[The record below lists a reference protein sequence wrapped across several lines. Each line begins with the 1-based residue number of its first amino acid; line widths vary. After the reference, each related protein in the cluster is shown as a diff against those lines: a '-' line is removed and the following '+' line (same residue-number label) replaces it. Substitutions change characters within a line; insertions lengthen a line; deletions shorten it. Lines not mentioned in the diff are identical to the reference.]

1 MQNNFQDFSGVFV
14 LFFYPLD
21 DWMDGW
27 MDRFSHIY
35 LYIFIFKVDYFNT
48 VIHLISLH
56 RGRDYSFPYP

>member
-27 MDRFSHIY
+27 IDFHIY
-35 LYIFIFKVDYFNT
+35 IYIFLFLK
-48 VIHLISLH
+48 LIILIL
-56 RGRDYSFPYP
+56 SFT